1 MIDGLYNTAVITLLL
16 LACYKLYKHY
26 TTPQHYYVDKETK
39 DLIDKLYD
47 LKSQHSKILQFIFDY
62 DTLRDNNDK
71 SYDISWYN
79 EMGEQKSTT
88 IFRGTGKW
96 NTDKKYKANLRKS
109 AEAYEQYL
117 SQRITELITELS
129 KHNSRLQEG
138 SKPQFPLWR
147 YKRTEEEQEDT
158 DKE

>member
-16 LACYKLYKHY
+16 FICYKLYKYY

-47 LKSQHSKILQFIFDY
+47 LKAQHSKILQFIFDY

-79 EMGEQKSTT
+79 E
-88 IFRGTGKW
+88 W
-96 NTDKKYKANLRKS
+96 ANRKVQQS
-109 AEAYEQYL
+109 FV
-117 SQRITELITELS
+117 ELANGIQIR
-129 KHNSRLQEG
+129 NIRLI
-138 SKPQFPLWR
+138 
-147 YKRTEEEQEDT
+147 
-158 DKE
+158 